1 MHTPWAIFHCVC
13 QFAYVVTRWLCTLHK
28 YILAHHHQNCECDS
42 RFCEHGVET
51 LNLTSAIDSGTFER
65 ATIAATVFCWESF
78 RGILR
83 TKSRWSPLGFQR
95 YRNQSEKLNRPFLLD
110 LQRFRAENA
119 GGIFWPGIFWG
130 PKRKGIPLSTSTCM
144 RLMSGPHSFHVHAH
158 ECFLSPV
165 LLLDSWNLCHSA
177 CQLDAL
183 FSFVGEKCMHLY
195 VEFGPPRRELP
206 KSKKFLKVKNIK
218 EEEYWMKSG
227 AWRGVFSLHNTSKI
241 YEELFQIG
249 LSVLPLNFLT
259 AT

>member
-1 MHTPWAIFHCVC
+1 MWFLFLWTWCG
-13 QFAYVVTRWLCTLHK
+13 
-28 YILAHHHQNCECDS
+28 D
-42 RFCEHGVET
+42 VE
-51 LNLTSAIDSGTFER
+51 S
-65 ATIAATVFCWESF
+65 
-78 RGILR
+78 
-83 TKSRWSPLGFQR
+83 
-95 YRNQSEKLNRPFLLD
+95 
-110 LQRFRAENA
+110 
-119 GGIFWPGIFWG
+119 
-130 PKRKGIPLSTSTCM
+130 LSTSTCM
-144 RLMSGPHSFHVHAH
+144 RLMSCPPSFHERLSVLELFLCLTGIVSMTSTCFILLFMFTSRIHAH